1 MTLFYV
7 IVTIK
12 LCPEVGNGE
21 YVILRN
27 FGGRMMS
34 GVHLIIVDGTEMP
47 FKSSWLKPLSHCQEN

>member
-12 LCPEVGNGE
+12 LCPEVGNDE

-34 GVHLIIVDGTEMP
+34 GVQVL
-47 FKSSWLKPLSHCQEN
+47 